1 MGYEDKRDYIA
12 PVPVRDVRDSTGA
25 GDAFA
30 AGFVAASLRGLDPAV
45 AGRIGSATAVLTMR
59 HLGARTGLPT
69 WGEALSEAELRY
81 GLGLHE
87 S

>member
-1 MGYEDKRDYIA
+1 
-12 PVPVRDVRDSTGA
+12 
-25 GDAFA
+25 
-30 AGFVAASLRGLDPAV
+30 
-45 AGRIGSATAVLTMR
+45 MR